1 MDTVMDGLTVM
12 KDLRALLVLLKET
25 YRDWSE
31 DKASRLAAA
40 LAYYTA
46 FSVAP
51 LLLIT
56 IAVAGLVFGREAA
69 QGQIFAQLQGL
80 LGADGA
86 ERHRDRHR
94 ESRQDRRRCPLG
106 DHRPRDADLE
116 RVEPVR
122 PAPGVAEHDLGGRA
136 RPERGDRRRR

>member
-1 MDTVMDGLTVM
+1 MNGLAVV
-12 KDLRALLVLLKET
+12 KDRRALLSILKET
-25 YRDWSE
+25 YSDWSE

-51 LLLIT
+51 LLLIS

-69 QGQIFAQLQGL
+69 QGQMFAQLEGL
-80 LGADGA
+80 LGPDAAEQIQTTIANSHKAGA
-86 ERHRDRHR
+86 GT
-94 ESRQDRRRCPLG
+94 LVG
-106 DHRPRDADLE
+106 DHRHRHADLE

-122 PAPGVAEHDLGGRA
+122 PVAGVR
-136 RPERGDRRRR
+136 